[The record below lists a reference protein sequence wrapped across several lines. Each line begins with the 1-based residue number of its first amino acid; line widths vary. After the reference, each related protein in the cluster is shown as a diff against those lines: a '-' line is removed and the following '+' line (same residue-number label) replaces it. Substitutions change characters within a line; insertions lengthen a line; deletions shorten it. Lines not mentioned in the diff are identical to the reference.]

1 MNNKDIN
8 KYALYGT
15 TEMDLKCSG
24 GTEQHDEGDILTQQH
39 SDISFSFPFSLA
51 VLHDS
56 KSYSI
61 LVGDIPNHEIGYRN
75 TNLYLC

>member
-39 SDISFSFPFSLA
+39 SDISLSISLT
-51 VLHDS
+51 S
-56 KSYSI
+56 RT
-61 LVGDIPNHEIGYRN
+61 P
-75 TNLYLC
+75 